1 MPRALQV
8 RELEAVGDDE
18 DDDDADSD
26 VVVVVVDENVRFFCG
41 VRGILEAR
49 CPLLLA
55 SVFLFLPPPPLLRL
69 LVETSALPF
78 AFAFAFALLLT
89 ESAPL
94 ARLLRWE
101 KE

>member
-1 MPRALQV
+1 
-8 RELEAVGDDE
+8 LEAVGDGDGDDE
-18 DDDDADSD
+18 DEDDADSD

-78 AFAFAFALLLT
+78 AFALLLT